1 MGQTTIKFFICNLL
15 IFSLTLPS
23 FAWAADTI
31 ELQDLALPTE
41 LKDIGKNTGAV
52 FYSPTSKNK
61 TLMPVHFWGEVGK
74 PGLHFIPID
83 SKLVK
88 GISFAG
94 GGTGVAKLDDV
105 VVNRVVDG
113 KVKRFDFNLQE
124 GGDIKAH
131 EYTLKPGDT
140 VFIEKDRYYENRAYY
155 TSLIGVAV
163 SIISGLFILKR
174 LEDMKR

>member
-1 MGQTTIKFFICNLL
+1 
-15 IFSLTLPS
+15 
-23 FAWAADTI
+23 
-31 ELQDLALPTE
+31 
-41 LKDIGKNTGAV
+41 
-52 FYSPTSKNK
+52 
-61 TLMPVHFWGEVGK
+61 MPVHFWGEVGK

-94 GGTGVAKLDDV
+94 GGTGLAKLDDV
-105 VVNRVVDG
+105 VVNRVIDG

-131 EYTLKPGDT
+131 EYTLQPGDT

-163 SIISGLFILKR
+163 SVISGLFILKR
-174 LEDMKR
+174 LEDMNR